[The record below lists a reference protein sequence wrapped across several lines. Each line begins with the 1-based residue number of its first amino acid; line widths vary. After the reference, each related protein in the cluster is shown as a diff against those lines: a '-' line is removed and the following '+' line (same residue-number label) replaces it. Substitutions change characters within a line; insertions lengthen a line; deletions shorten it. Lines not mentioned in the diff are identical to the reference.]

1 MKRYIRSSEE
11 IAWIVTFGQDSGN
24 AESGPIISSGEYLI
38 YAISEDEACRKFEDE
53 YSYDLDGYEGCW
65 ARRATQKEI
74 DEWYSY
80 MNEPE
85 DLPFSSTR
93 TKKRSI
99 EASQE
104 TYQLYQNKRNENKYI
119 EVKKA
124 KDGHTYYRQF
134 MYWNTDR
141 GPVKNYSGSKTN
153 RGRYHRTRL
162 DSLEQVLED
171 YVPVEDI
178 HIEED
183 VFESTKTNKKS
194 IKASEFVVTVGDV
207 EEYYIEANNK
217 EDALQYFLDNY
228 AEPEDLEEYEDD
240 PGYIWVRE
248 SEDDIDASKKI
259 CASEW
264 PEELTY
270 DDYPE
275 GDQIIEGLIQAVDYL
290 DIFEEPST
298 QGGVGSDFFFT
309 SDGEELGSIDI
320 QEEEEILRDLYHS
333 SKSKEDY
340 YKKVKIWLAN
350 FLNL

>member
-1 MKRYIRSSEE
+1 MKRYIRASEE
-11 IAWIVTFGQDSGN
+11 TAWIVTFGQDAGD
-24 AESGPIISSGEYLI
+24 AESGPIIYSGEYLI
-38 YAISEDEACRKFEDE
+38 YAVSEDEACRKFEDE
-53 YSYDLDGYEGCW
+53 YAYDLDGYEGCW

-74 DEWYSY
+74 DEWYAY

-93 TKKRSI
+93 TKKRAI
-99 EASQE
+99 KAAQE

-119 EVKKA
+119 EVKKS

-171 YVPVEDI
+171 YVPVDDV
-178 HIEED
+178 HSEED

-207 EEYYIEANNK
+207 EEYYIEADN
-217 EDALQYFLDNY
+217 EDDALQEFLDQY

-240 PGYIWVRE
+240 PSYIWVRE

-270 DDYPE
+270 DTYPE
-275 GDQIIEGLIQAVDYL
+275 GDQLIEALINAVTVL
-290 DIFEEPST
+290 DIFEEPSS
-298 QGGVGSDFFFT
+298 QGGVGSDFFYTQDGDELAEIDLQDEEQILNELYLDSRSKKEFENKVIAWL
-309 SDGEELGSIDI
+309 SDLC
-320 QEEEEILRDLYHS
+320 
-333 SKSKEDY
+333 
-340 YKKVKIWLAN
+340 N
-350 FLNL
+350 M

>member
-1 MKRYIRSSEE
+1 MKRYIKSAQDKQKYKFTFE
-11 IAWIVTFGQDSGN
+11 ISQIWYEGGEVVDSDTWQESASATAENPLN
-24 AESGPIISSGEYLI
+24 ARIKIENRLEKKYGS
-38 YAISEDEACRKFEDE
+38 KNDE
-53 YSYDLDGYEGCW
+53 YELIVKVIDGPDGYKDNTKYSSREGYI
-65 ARRATQKEI
+65 K
-74 DEWYSY
+74 S
-80 MNEPE
+80 
-85 DLPFSSTR
+85 
-93 TKKRSI
+93 
-99 EASQE
+99 SQE

-141 GPVKNYSGSKTN
+141 GPVKNYSGSVTN

-171 YVPVEDI
+171 YVPVDGV
-178 HIEED
+178 HSEED
-183 VFESTKTNKKS
+183 VFESTAIRS
-194 IKASEFVVTVGDV
+194 S
-207 EEYYIEANNK
+207 
-217 EDALQYFLDNY
+217 
-228 AEPEDLEEYEDD
+228 
-240 PGYIWVRE
+240 
-248 SEDDIDASKKI
+248 
-259 CASEW
+259 W

-270 DDYPE
+270 DEYPE

-320 QEEEEILRDLYHS
+320 QEEEDILSDLYHS

-340 YKKVKIWLAN
+340 HKKVKIWLAN

>member
-1 MKRYIRSSEE
+1 MKRYIRASEE
-11 IAWIVTFGQDSGN
+11 TAWIVTFGQDGGN
-24 AESGPIISSGEYLI
+24 AESGPIIYSGEYLI

-53 YSYDLDGYEGCW
+53 YAYDLDGYEGCW

-85 DLPFSSTR
+85 DLPFASSR
-93 TKKRSI
+93 SKKRSI
-99 EASQE
+99 KASQE

-171 YVPVEDI
+171 YVPVEGV
-178 HIEED
+178 HSEED
-183 VFESTKTNKKS
+183 VFESTS
-194 IKASEFVVTVGDV
+194 IRAS
-207 EEYYIEANNK
+207 
-217 EDALQYFLDNY
+217 
-228 AEPEDLEEYEDD
+228 
-240 PGYIWVRE
+240 
-248 SEDDIDASKKI
+248 
-259 CASEW
+259 W

-340 YKKVKIWLAN
+340 HKKVKIWLAN